1 MSQPL
6 APGEALRIR
15 ALIIAFGISG
25 WQGRSAILAAHWAK
39 NGGIVRRLG
48 VIVGGLL
55 AGIGAGILLRG
66 VLIATVDNVNFG
78 YLDLVVE
85 GSVVLGLGIG
95 LFAAGCLR
103 D

>member
-1 MSQPL
+1 M
-6 APGEALRIR
+6 
-15 ALIIAFGISG
+15 
-25 WQGRSAILAAHWAK
+25 
-39 NGGIVRRLG
+39 RRFG

-66 VLIATVDNVNFG
+66 VLIATVDNVNVG